1 MKVII
6 WDEEQQRQY
15 QQYIEQRQQQQ
26 QQQNDTQIE
35 ANLGAA
41 KEPEAESTVHSE
53 LELPRLSFTELI
65 GLTTTTTTTTVE
77 TTTSEAFEPSRPS
90 TSGVSTFTP
99 PPSSPPPT
107 SPHRPRVIEPEESS
121 GGLDDNDDHDDDDQS
136 LLFNGLFP
144 STSSKPSTSAP
155 EVRLLPL
162 RLGDQHMI
170 RMPTE
175 TSLIEL
181 GLAAGSSHYAFR
193 RPKLGELL
201 HQHFEEIV
209 VNGPEAER
217 RILEKVATAGTPL
230 TGPSLVDEDENGQLV
245 EYRDPYYEYLDQ
257 LDREAWRRA
266 EEEEAKM
273 DLSIT
278 EEEQELMQRLFD
290 AVDST
295 HRKLRRKALAKER
308 ARLNSLAGGDTSA
321 DGAKKKRKTP
331 TKRGTAKMTPT
342 GETGKG
348 KGKASATAT
357 ATETAAE
364 EDTAAAA
371 EKLSPAEEAPKK
383 ASEEEVDGQML
394 ELTPK
399 SSPTKKSRG
408 GGGKRRKEVVAGEK
422 PSPLR
427 PQKKKIRQISPTKLN
442 FNEISVKKEEEED
455 QVEIDKTIN
464 ADLFLDNIQGGH
476 HHQLKKEN
484 DEEDGEDN
492 ALEKEVGPVP
502 LTDAEVEH
510 RRRVARERKR
520 AQSERL
526 SREET
531 PAEREQR
538 LVKQRERQRRFYAKE
553 TAEQRARRL
562 DKVRQY
568 QIQRKRKMGVAGAG
582 AGPSSSITPFT
593 IVKSEEEDEKPKGGG
608 GGGGG
613 GNSILIRTLKSVTES
628 NNRLHHQ
635 PTMTMTMTNGGKSK
649 KGKRGR
655 VMKKVEELPPPLPP
669 PPAPVVAAEEIQITP
684 LFEEPS
690 SEELLKM
697 IREYAEQEA
706 ANDQNGPSME
716 MMEVKVTGVDPGG
729 GDGGPGGPG
738 GGSQDQ
744 NSLAMSSE
752 IV

>member
-121 GGLDDNDDHDDDDQS
+121 GGLDGDDDDDDDQS

-144 STSSKPSTSAP
+144 STSSKPSTSCP

-553 TAEQRARRL
+553 TAEQRAGGWTRSASTRFSGSEGWAWRGL
-562 DKVRQY
+562 GRDR
-568 QIQRKRKMGVAGAG
+568 AA
-582 AGPSSSITPFT
+582 ASTPLPSSNPRRRM
-593 IVKSEEEDEKPKGGG
+593 KNQKKEEEAVE
-608 GGGGG
+608 
-613 GNSILIRTLKSVTES
+613 
-628 NNRLHHQ
+628 

-706 ANDQNGPSME
+706 ANEQNGPSME
-716 MMEVKVTGVDPGG
+716 VMEVKVTGLTQVVVMEVLVVLVVVPRTKT
-729 GDGGPGGPG
+729 
-738 GGSQDQ
+738 
-744 NSLAMSSE
+744 
-752 IV
+752 V